1 MEIILN
7 GNLISG
13 DSDGLARYLDERM
26 ERNCYGDSIIATS
39 DDIKELNKK
48 LKHKIGGSKA
58 FNCPHVFCPEGV
70 AQHIEK
76 MKKAR
81 FVENHLLQ
89 TLHSANDKITGC
101 KFVDENDNEFV
112 VVTMINGCQYKI
124 DVSADSLMAIAADVC
139 KYMTYK

>member
-26 ERNCYGDSIIATS
+26 GRNCYGDTIIVKS
-39 DDIKELNKK
+39 DDIAELNKK
-48 LKHKIGGSKA
+48 LKHKIGISKA
-58 FNCPHVFCPEGV
+58 FNCPHVFCSEAA
-70 AQHIEK
+70 AQQIEK

-101 KFVDENDNEFV
+101 KFVDENDDEFV
-112 VVTMINGCQYKI
+112 VVTMVNGCHYKI
-124 DVSADSLMAIAADVC
+124 DVSANSLMAIAADVC